1 MTDEESRGENQKID
15 DVSKGVQRRFL
26 QIGVSLLVQAATLF
40 ISSGQLGWT
49 MAWIFIGLNVVLMAI
64 NALIF
69 LPNPR
74 LRKLAAERSRIT
86 FAKSWDK
93 AIGISLLVTTE
104 VTLIICGLDERFGWS
119 PRMSLTTRLVALGVY
134 TLGYALFTWA
144 MVSNIFFSGIV
155 RIQDDR
161 GHTVAT
167 AGPYRYV
174 RHPGYVGYIT
184 MSLAT
189 PLSLGS
195 LWALLSAGLTACAM
209 VVRTMFEDRTLQD
222 DLEGYK
228 EYAQQVRYRL
238 LPWIW

>member
-1 MTDEESRGENQKID
+1 MTD
-15 DVSKGVQRRFL
+15 DVTKGVRNRFL
-26 QIGVSLLVQAATLF
+26 QISCSLLVQAATLL
-40 ISSGQLGWT
+40 ISSGRPGWT
-49 MAWIFIGLNVVLMAI
+49 TAWIFIELNVVLMAI

-74 LRKLAAERSRIT
+74 LRELAAERSRIT
-86 FAKSWDK
+86 FAKGWDK
-93 AIGISLLVTTE
+93 MIGGLLLVTGE
-104 VTLIICGLDERFGWS
+104 VTLIVCGLDERFGWS
-119 PRMSLTTRLVALGVY
+119 PQLSLTTRLVALAVY

-144 MVSNIFFSGIV
+144 MISNIFFSGIV

-184 MSLAT
+184 MSLSV

-195 LWALLSAGLTACAM
+195 LWALVSAGLTACVM
-209 VVRTMFEDRTLQD
+209 VVRTILEDRTLQD
-222 DLEGYK
+222 ELEGYK
-228 EYAQQVRYRL
+228 DYTEQVRYRL

>member
-1 MTDEESRGENQKID
+1 MADDIIEGEAHKID
-15 DVSKGVQRRFL
+15 DVTRGALKRFL
-26 QIGVSLLVQAATLF
+26 QIGISLLVQAATLL
-40 ISSGQLGWT
+40 ISSGRLEWT
-49 MAWIFIGLNVVLMAI
+49 MAWIFIGLNVVLISI

-69 LPNPR
+69 LPNPK
-74 LRKLAAERSRIT
+74 LRELAAERSRIT

-93 AIGISLLVTTE
+93 AIGVSLLVTTE
-104 VTLIICGLDERFGWS
+104 ATLITTGLDKRYGWS
-119 PRMSLTTRLVALGVY
+119 PQLPPAIRLVTLAIY

-144 MVSNIFFSGIV
+144 MISNIFFSGIV

-184 MSLAT
+184 MSLST

-195 LWALLSAGLTACAM
+195 LWALIPAGLTTCVMAT
-209 VVRTMFEDRTLQD
+209 RTILEDRTLQD
-222 DLEGYK
+222 ELKGYK
-228 EYAQQVRYRL
+228 EYAEEVPYRL